1 MLLSDFSFGYWN
13 TQIPHSYSNTSFS
26 TFLIS
31 FINKTYSFF
40 AETVFSFSPPHSY
53 WASCF
58 HCLCCKPPGQIHV
71 AGGGR
76 RTAEAGT
83 GTCLSCQSPLDS
95 DAMWLHSPFVICS
108 CSAFGFQHLSLSPHP
123 LVSLLSSL
131 SSPHPF
137 PQDPKVGL
145 PICLFGHDSLLIL
158 IMLTLAPKRLPDLLM
173 TCPPPISVSGSGFC
187 CLSLAACLTHIVLLP
202 GVSWICWFSVAPET
216 I

>member
-1 MLLSDFSFGYWN
+1 MLLSNFSLEYWN
-13 TQIPHSYSNTSFS
+13 TQIPHSYSNTFFS

-58 HCLCCKPPGQIHV
+58 HCLCCKPPRPNSRGWR
-71 AGGGR
+71 GR

-83 GTCLSCQSPLDS
+83 RICLSCQSPLDS

-108 CSAFGFQHLSLSPHP
+108 CSAFGFQHFSLSLHLPSLFSPY
-123 LVSLLSSL
+123 
-131 SSPHPF
+131 PF

-158 IMLTLAPKRLPDLLM
+158 IMLKLAPKRLPDLLM

-187 CLSLAACLTHIVLLP
+187 CLSLAACLTHIALLP